1 MQVFE
6 YFIYN
11 LKQIRFKDTK
21 DYFDELLKTISVEY
35 SDIAFQFNAGSR
47 DDRCEKTIKKF
58 PELAEYKLY
67 IPFSARYAVSQEEY
81 FLSSVRGDSDGKIS
95 TGIKPQH
102 KEAFCE
108 LLKKIPNTIN
118 FSYMGVVLDKVDW
131 DGTGV
136 QSPVFYSNSEIINTY
151 TCNGFSCN
159 FDNYFSNSIRFFK
172 DWSCG
177 NKINE
182 VKIMIERQIENDIL
196 VDYPDS
202 FKKVLEHLGKSKY
215 SFLCCVFDDVEKK
228 RWVEASKTFEEV
240 IEHDRKTKNY
250 VFSGRAEGEKQDD
263 YIINSVTPV
272 GGFSPKKAFGKY
284 AKPNGYKYVSCV
296 NGRYEY
302 KKVNSNN
309 HAFKAFFLNIPLS
322 SLFEVSIEVE
332 GYNFKHWIC
341 TTQTETVKTVDDA
354 ELYAEKVFEIASN
367 LEKKY
372 TEELLNNYGK
382 TPFWYVN

>member
-1 MQVFE
+1 MTKMQVFE

-21 DYFDELLKTISVEY
+21 DYFDELLKMIDVEY

-47 DDRCEKTIKKF
+47 DDRCEKAIKKF

-81 FLSSVRGDSDGKIS
+81 FLSSVRGDSEGKIS
-95 TGIKPQH
+95 TSIKPQH

-131 DGTGV
+131 DGIGV
-136 QSPVFYSNSEIINTY
+136 QSPVFYSKNEIINTY

-196 VDYPDS
+196 VDYPES

-215 SFLCCVFDDVEKK
+215 RFLCCVFDDVEKK

-240 IEHDRKTKNY
+240 IEHDRQTKHY
-250 VFSGRAEGEKQDD
+250 VFFYHTK
-263 YIINSVTPV
+263 
-272 GGFSPKKAFGKY
+272 
-284 AKPNGYKYVSCV
+284 
-296 NGRYEY
+296 
-302 KKVNSNN
+302 
-309 HAFKAFFLNIPLS
+309 
-322 SLFEVSIEVE
+322 
-332 GYNFKHWIC
+332 
-341 TTQTETVKTVDDA
+341 
-354 ELYAEKVFEIASN
+354 
-367 LEKKY
+367 
-372 TEELLNNYGK
+372 
-382 TPFWYVN
+382 